1 MSAMSR
7 SLASMRRIIS
17 PISLRRTASPLTST
31 RVSSIVLSLSYC
43 RLAAALVRG
52 AVGAR
57 FPFHV
62 QRPVAVYTGFLQF
75 PRARGAEQVVLLDHV
90 AAVGAEQDA
99 VSELALEHGRLQLAL
114 AGVVQVLVGAYYK
127 VDQGS
132 HVGEDDRHE
141 APQQAHGPAPGG
153 VRECPVDQGQPQ
165 YHEQE
170 HHQLAGDPQDGARQ
184 KIGDHLERVLQQRER
199 RDHRINLIITTK
211 PRTKDVTAT
220 TISSA
225 NNCQTPLR

>member
-17 PISLRRTASPLTST
+17 PMSLRRTPSPLTST
-31 RVSSIVLSLSYC
+31 RVSSIIFSLSDY
-43 RLAAALVRG
+43 RLAAALVRA

-57 FPFHV
+57 SPFHV
-62 QRPVAVYTGFLQF
+62 QRPVAVHTGFLQL
-75 PRARGAEQVVLLDHV
+75 PLTSRADQVVLLDHI

-114 AGVVQVLVGAYYK
+114 AGVVQVLVGAYDQ

-132 HVGEDDRHE
+132 HVRKDDSHE

-153 VRECPVDQGQPQ
+153 VRERPVDERKPQ
-165 YHEQE
+165 DHEQE
-170 HHQLAGDPQDGARQ
+170 QHELAGDPQERTRQ
-184 KIGDHLERVLQQRER
+184 KVRNDLEGVLQQRKR
-199 RDHRINLIITTK
+199 RGHRINLIITT
-211 PRTKDVTAT
+211 
-220 TISSA
+220 
-225 NNCQTPLR
+225 